1 MWWSSRY
8 FRLDPCDRFGGH
20 IPPDRNGRCW
30 CYSQL
35 RQYLSHNT
43 IRWLVYQVIDTTRLQ
58 GGMKMKNVEYLW
70 CIRTS
75 SVSYA
80 DVPTQL
86 LLCPHFQTLVR
97 RFQRERNDQQ
107 VQRDWYIVQNQNFSQ
122 AKITIINDVHNH
134 SHNLRAA
141 TRLFRIP
148 RRNSLK
154 AISCWLCIRS
164 TWMLVA

>member
-30 CYSQL
+30 WHSQL

-80 DVPTQL
+80 DVPTRL
-86 LLCPHFQTLVR
+86 VLCPQLQTLVR
-97 RFQRERNDQQ
+97 RFQRGKNRPTSAEGWSIDISAKLRLQLLPSINTNPIHERRHWWRPECFGFHDG
-107 VQRDWYIVQNQNFSQ
+107 
-122 AKITIINDVHNH
+122 
-134 SHNLRAA
+134 
-141 TRLFRIP
+141 TR
-148 RRNSLK
+148 
-154 AISCWLCIRS
+154 
-164 TWMLVA
+164 